1 MAQKQKN
8 NKNLTISINADLIE
22 NLDAFC
28 EHELRTKSSVIEIA
42 LRKYLKGEGFLK
54 EEMSNGKN
62 NSSI

>member
-28 EHELRTKSSVIEIA
+28 EKELRTKSSVMELA
-42 LRKYLKGEGFLK
+42 LRKYLQGEGFLK
-54 EEMSNGKN
+54 EDKINGKN
-62 NSSI
+62 SSGI